1 MPNKVYSLKAKLS
14 SHLNVARQVYR
25 DFRLYDLGSYA
36 LNRLTPK
43 AGYNVEKHLAYGLKA
58 RQRFDLYRT
67 AQPLTHRPLIVFVHG
82 GAWMH
87 GDKKDY
93 QFIGEAFAREGYDV
107 VIPNYHLAPEYIFPH
122 YVDDLHLLLD
132 YLQASSHRL
141 QISVENIVL
150 MGHSAG
156 AFNVMS
162 AVYYPKQ
169 HKSERLANIRAIIGL
184 AGPYHFDYKD
194 DPLCADAF
202 DQSVPYQQ
210 VMPLYFVQPQPVKHY
225 LFIAEKDTIVGHFN
239 SHDLDRVLKQHGNH
253 SHVISISKLGHITIV
268 GSLSSLFS
276 RFFPTKSKVLW
287 ALEDAFK

>member
-1 MPNKVYSLKAKLS
+1 MRNKVVQVKAQLS
-14 SHLNVARQVYR
+14 SHINVARQIYKN
-25 DFRLYDLGSYA
+25 FRLYDVGSYA

-43 AGYNVEKHLAYGLKA
+43 QGYTIEKNLAYGLKA
-58 RQRFDLYRT
+58 RQRFDLFKST
-67 AQPLTHRPLIVFVHG
+67 QPLAHRPLIVFVHG

-93 QFIGEAFAREGYDV
+93 HFIGEAFAREGYDV
-107 VIPNYHLAPEYIFPH
+107 VVMNYHLAPKHIFPKS
-122 YVDDLHLLLD
+122 VDDLHLLLN
-132 YLQASSHRL
+132 YLHQANDKFN
-141 QISVENIVL
+141 ISTENIVL

-162 AVYYPKQ
+162 ALYYPGTI
-169 HKSERLANIRAIIGL
+169 SVECLSSIRAIIGL
-184 AGPYHFDYKD
+184 AGPYHFNYKD

-210 VMPLYFVQPQPVKHY
+210 VMPFYFVEPCPVKHY
-225 LFIAEKDTIVGHFN
+225 LLVAEKDDIVGHFN
-239 SHDLDRVLKQHGNH
+239 SHDLDQMLKQQGNH
-253 SHVISISKLGHITIV
+253 SQVIMVPKLGHITIV

-276 RFFPTKSKVLW
+276 RFFETKSKVLW